1 MKYDNFPPFQALQS
15 SHTEFSASRYETW
28 MEGTM
33 IDGGECKT
41 VINISPSRKS
51 NNQETNTVSLNW
63 AKGKAAIAQKFV
75 FDVGFSQNDRL
86 TYATILKESSTDCVG
101 IIAIRNVTGITNNA
115 VSSEKNVPYCG
126 NMFLKYGVLVKL
138 AFAFSNPEKLIEFYS
153 SEAED
158 QIFSVLTAKCT
169 LELLIED
176 FDSDGAY
183 VGFEAIQSLVK
194 ETYEV
199 DIAAKHF
206 KQAEI
211 MLNSGVGGYTNMVTT
226 GYTRMYTSYF
236 KSNYGKGPMRA
247 VLAVINNDMN

>member
-1 MKYDNFPPFQALQS
+1 
-15 SHTEFSASRYETW
+15 

-33 IDGGECKT
+33 IDGGECRT

-51 NNQETNTVSLNW
+51 NNREINTVSISW
-63 AKGKAAIAQKFV
+63 ADGKAVIAQKFV

-86 TYATILKESSTDCVG
+86 TYATIPKESSADCVG
-101 IIAIRNVTGITNNA
+101 IIAIRNVTGVTSNA
-115 VSSEKNVPYCG
+115 ASNEKNVPYCG

-138 AFAFSNPEKLIEFYS
+138 TFAFSNPEKLIEFYS

-183 VGFEAIQSLVK
+183 VGFEAIQGLVR
-194 ETYEV
+194 ENYEV

-206 KQAEI
+206 KQAEM
-211 MLNSGVGGYTNMVTT
+211 MLNSGVGGYPNMVST
-226 GYTRMYTSYF
+226 GYTRMFTSYF
-236 KSNYGKGPMRA
+236 KSNYGRGPMRA
-247 VLAVINNDMN
+247 VLAIINNDLT